1 VTAYKNGTIL
11 KTVAYTGSVGKL
23 GAIGILFRGYG
34 EIDWVKLYKGDKLI
48 MTEEFNVDGT
58 TTAVWS
64 KP

>member
-1 VTAYKNGTIL
+1 MIIVDFK
-11 KTVAYTGSVGKL
+11 SFVGNIVD
-23 GAIGILFRGYG
+23 IGILFRCYC